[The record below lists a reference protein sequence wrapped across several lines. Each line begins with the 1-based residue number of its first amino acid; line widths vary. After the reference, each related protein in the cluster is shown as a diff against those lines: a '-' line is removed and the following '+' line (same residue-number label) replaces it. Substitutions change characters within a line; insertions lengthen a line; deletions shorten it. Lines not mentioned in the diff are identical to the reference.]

1 MASLMILQ
9 ALLKL
14 QCVDLRR
21 HSHLHQQRIG
31 FGSGLSPMV
40 IVTDVVLWLAMF
52 CIMTQL
58 PVNHVSSQKDN
69 DYINLILRISR

>member
-14 QCVDLRR
+14 QCVVLRR
-21 HSHLHQQRIG
+21 HSHLYRQRIG

-40 IVTDVVLWLAMF
+40 TMLDVVLWLAMF
-52 CIMTQL
+52 CMMTQL
-58 PVNHVSSQKDN
+58 NHVSSQKDN
-69 DYINLILRISR
+69 DYINLIFRISR

>member
-14 QCVDLRR
+14 QCVVLRS

-40 IVTDVVLWLAMF
+40 TIPNVVLWLAMF
-52 CIMTQL
+52 CMMTQL
-58 PVNHVSSQKDN
+58 NHVSSQKDN

>member
-40 IVTDVVLWLAMF
+40 ILTDVVLWLVMF
-52 CIMTQL
+52 CMMQL
-58 PVNHVSSQKDN
+58 KHVSSQKDN
-69 DYINLILRISR
+69 YYINS

>member
-14 QCVDLRR
+14 QCVGMRS

-40 IVTDVVLWLAMF
+40 TIIPNAVLWLVMF
-52 CIMTQL
+52 CMMQL
-58 PVNHVSSQKDN
+58 RHVSSQKDN
-69 DYINLILRISR
+69 YYINS